1 MKKYI
6 KKRKNTLKMHIFL
19 YFGIEITK
27 LYGIIGVDMG
37 ALAVNRRARF
47 DYFLEAFYEA
57 GISLE
62 GSEVKSIRN
71 NGLSLAESFVQI
83 VNGEV
88 WLKNCYI
95 HPYVNASV
103 YAPNPRRNRKL
114 LLNKSEI
121 KKLISLTKEKGYTL
135 VATKVYLKGGLVK
148 VEIAV
153 AKGKKNYDKR
163 QSLKDATIKK
173 EIQKVLKRS

>member
-1 MKKYI
+1 
-6 KKRKNTLKMHIFL
+6 MHIFL
-19 YFGIEITK
+19 YLGIEITK
-27 LYGIIGVDMG
+27 LCDIIGVDMG
-37 ALAVNRRARF
+37 ALAVNKRARF
-47 DYFLEAFYEA
+47 DYFLEGFYEA

-71 NGLSLAESFVQI
+71 NGLSLSESFVQI
-83 VNGEV
+83 VDGEV

-95 HPYVNASV
+95 HPYSNASS

-114 LLNKSEI
+114 LLHKREI

-135 VATKVYLKGGLVK
+135 VATKVYLKRGLVK
-148 VEIAV
+148 VEIAI

-163 QSLKDATIKK
+163 QSLKDASIAK
-173 EIQKVLKRS
+173 EIQRVLKRS